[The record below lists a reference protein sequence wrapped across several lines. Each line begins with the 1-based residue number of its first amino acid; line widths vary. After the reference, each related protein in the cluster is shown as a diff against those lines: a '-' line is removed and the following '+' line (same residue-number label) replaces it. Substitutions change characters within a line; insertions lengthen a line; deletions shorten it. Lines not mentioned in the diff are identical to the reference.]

1 MVIQWFPGHMTKALR
16 MMEKEIK
23 VVDAIIYVLDARAP
37 FSCVNPK
44 LNALVEGKPIIYV
57 LNKCDIANEEATKN
71 WQQYFRNISGECITL
86 NSTESGTAKKVEFA
100 IKNALN
106 EKIERLKQKGVNA
119 ILRAMVLGVPNS
131 GKSTLIN
138 NLCGQ
143 GKTITGNKPG
153 VTKGKQWVKI
163 ASGIELL
170 DTPGTLWPAFDNNQ
184 VAHNLAYI
192 GSIKEEVLDIPSL
205 SLDFIMD
212 LNKIDIGIIN
222 NRYKIT
228 VISAEAVS
236 VIITS
241 IVSATD
247 MPKEAKIITPIITF
261 IVAKIVELTLPDVY
275 TREEV
280 SYRWTNVPNAPLQQR
295 AVERVVRTFYS
306 DRAHNNEI
314 GEPVVTY
321 VYDSYYN
328 E

>member
-1 MVIQWFPGHMTKALR
+1 MVIQWYPGHMTKALR

-228 VISAEAVS
+228 IEPEDEPIDILEKICASRGFLLRGGELDYDRGASAL
-236 VIITS
+236 IIDFKS
-241 IVSATD
+241 GRLGR
-247 MPKEAKIITPIITF
+247 ITLET
-261 IVAKIVELTLPDVY
+261 VNDVKALSKRDRK
-275 TREEV
+275 TEE
-280 SYRWTNVPNAPLQQR
+280 
-295 AVERVVRTFYS
+295 
-306 DRAHNNEI
+306 
-314 GEPVVTY
+314 
-321 VYDSYYN
+321 
-328 E
+328 

>member
-228 VISAEAVS
+228 IEPEDEPIDILEKICASRGVLLRGGELDYDRGASALINDFKS
-236 VIITS
+236 GRLGRITLET
-241 IVSATD
+241 VN
-247 MPKEAKIITPIITF
+247 
-261 IVAKIVELTLPDVY
+261 DVKALSKRDRK
-275 TREEV
+275 TEE
-280 SYRWTNVPNAPLQQR
+280 
-295 AVERVVRTFYS
+295 
-306 DRAHNNEI
+306 
-314 GEPVVTY
+314 
-321 VYDSYYN
+321 
-328 E
+328 

>member
-1 MVIQWFPGHMTKALR
+1 
-16 MMEKEIK
+16 
-23 VVDAIIYVLDARAP
+23 
-37 FSCVNPK
+37 
-44 LNALVEGKPIIYV
+44 
-57 LNKCDIANEEATKN
+57 
-71 WQQYFRNISGECITL
+71 
-86 NSTESGTAKKVEFA
+86 
-100 IKNALN
+100 
-106 EKIERLKQKGVNA
+106 
-119 ILRAMVLGVPNS
+119 MVLGVPNS

-228 VISAEAVS
+228 IEPEDEPIDILEKICASRGFLLRGGELDYDRGASALINDFKS
-236 VIITS
+236 GRLGRITLET
-241 IVSATD
+241 VN
-247 MPKEAKIITPIITF
+247 
-261 IVAKIVELTLPDVY
+261 DVKALSKRDRK
-275 TREEV
+275 TEE
-280 SYRWTNVPNAPLQQR
+280 
-295 AVERVVRTFYS
+295 
-306 DRAHNNEI
+306 
-314 GEPVVTY
+314 
-321 VYDSYYN
+321 
-328 E
+328 

>member
-1 MVIQWFPGHMTKALR
+1 MMKKHNVLSLVLAFCLCFMVAMPAWAANYD
-16 MMEKEIK
+16 EIGEFSGPKINLTYEQGSMFDMFNNYSLSRNDSVKSIYTYEQNGRFYK
-23 VVDAIIYVLDARAP
+23 VYGEISNDLIHSYSEIYELNDDGELLVRTEQVD
-37 FSCVNPK
+37 
-44 LNALVEGKPIIYV
+44 
-57 LNKCDIANEEATKN
+57 
-71 WQQYFRNISGECITL
+71 NIDGFVYITID
-86 NSTESGTAKKVEFA
+86 N
-100 IKNALN
+100 
-106 EKIERLKQKGVNA
+106 
-119 ILRAMVLGVPNS
+119 
-131 GKSTLIN
+131 
-138 NLCGQ
+138 
-143 GKTITGNKPG
+143 
-153 VTKGKQWVKI
+153 KGKKTFEIMNMNSNNVFVDEEGFI
-163 ASGIELL
+163 
-170 DTPGTLWPAFDNNQ
+170 FDNEISP
-184 VAHNLAYI
+184 LATWGDGWPVNDY
-192 GSIKEEVLDIPSL
+192 
-205 SLDFIMD
+205 FTFHHA
-212 LNKIDIGIIN
+212 IN

>member
-86 NSTESGTAKKVEFA
+86 NSTESGTVKKVEFA

-228 VISAEAVS
+228 IEPEDEPIDILEKICASRGFLLRGGELDYDRGASALINDFKS
-236 VIITS
+236 GRLGRITLET
-241 IVSATD
+241 VN
-247 MPKEAKIITPIITF
+247 
-261 IVAKIVELTLPDVY
+261 DVKALSKRDRK
-275 TREEV
+275 TEE
-280 SYRWTNVPNAPLQQR
+280 
-295 AVERVVRTFYS
+295 
-306 DRAHNNEI
+306 
-314 GEPVVTY
+314 
-321 VYDSYYN
+321 
-328 E
+328 

>member
-57 LNKCDIANEEATKN
+57 LNKCDMANEEATKN

-228 VISAEAVS
+228 I
-236 VIITS
+236 
-241 IVSATD
+241 
-247 MPKEAKIITPIITF
+247 
-261 IVAKIVELTLPDVY
+261 
-275 TREEV
+275 
-280 SYRWTNVPNAPLQQR
+280 
-295 AVERVVRTFYS
+295 
-306 DRAHNNEI
+306 
-314 GEPVVTY
+314 EPVDEPIDILEKICASRGFLLRGGELD
-321 VYDSYYN
+321 YDRGASALIN
-328 E
+328 DFKSGRLGRITLETVNDVKALSKRDRKTEE

>member
-23 VVDAIIYVLDARAP
+23 IVDAIIYVLDARAP

-57 LNKCDIANEEATKN
+57 LNKCDMASAEVSKQWQSYFKN
-71 WQQYFRNISGECITL
+71 NSNECIML
-86 NSTESGTAKKVEFA
+86 NSTESGTAKKVETA
-100 IKNALN
+100 IKSALSS
-106 EKIERLKQKGVNA
+106 KIEKLKNKGVNA

-143 GKTITGNKPG
+143 GKTITGNRPG

-205 SLDFIMD
+205 SLDFIID
-212 LNKIDIGIIN
+212 LNKIDVNILK
-222 NRYKIT
+222 NRYKIEFDET
-228 VISAEAVS
+228 NEPIDILEKICVSRGFLLRGGDLDYDRGAAALINDFKAGRLGKISLETINDIKLLTKKDRKV
-236 VIITS
+236 
-241 IVSATD
+241 TD
-247 MPKEAKIITPIITF
+247 
-261 IVAKIVELTLPDVY
+261 
-275 TREEV
+275 
-280 SYRWTNVPNAPLQQR
+280 
-295 AVERVVRTFYS
+295 
-306 DRAHNNEI
+306 
-314 GEPVVTY
+314 
-321 VYDSYYN
+321 
-328 E
+328 